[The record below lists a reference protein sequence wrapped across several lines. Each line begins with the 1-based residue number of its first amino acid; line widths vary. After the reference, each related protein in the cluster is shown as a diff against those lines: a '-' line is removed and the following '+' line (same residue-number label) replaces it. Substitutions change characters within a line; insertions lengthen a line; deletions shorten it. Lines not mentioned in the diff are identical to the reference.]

1 MILIIDNYDSF
12 VFNIARYLEELGEET
27 RVIRND
33 VEGVDALMALRPGA
47 IVLSPGPGRPEDAGV
62 SVDLIRAAAGRVPVL
77 GVCLGHQAVAAAFGG
92 RTVHGGEPVH
102 GRATP
107 VKHDGTGVFQ
117 RLPSPLMV
125 GRYHSLVVD
134 PSSLPSELRVQ
145 AWSPAGE
152 IMAFR
157 HVQWPIHAVQ
167 FHPESVL
174 TPQGHHLLEGFLA
187 EAQAFGGRGEGKGPY
202 FRGEREGKGEPPGA
216 AVRGGVVG

>member
-12 VFNIARYLEELGEET
+12 VYNVARYLEELGEET

-33 VEGVDALMALRPGA
+33 AVAVDALVALNPGA
-47 IVLSPGPGRPEDAGV
+47 IVISPGPGRPVDAGV
-62 SVDLIRAAAGRVPVL
+62 SVDLIRAAAGKIPVL
-77 GVCLGHQAVAAAFGG
+77 GVCLGHQAVAEAFGG
-92 RTVHGGEPVH
+92 RTVHGGEPLH

-107 VKHDGTGVFQ
+107 VEHDGTGVFQ
-117 RLPSPLMV
+117 RLPSPLNV

-134 PSSLPSELRVQ
+134 PSSLPAELQVQ

-157 HVQWPIHAVQ
+157 HERWPIHAVQ

-174 TPQGHHLLEGFLA
+174 TPQGYQLLEGFLVDA
-187 EAQAFGGRGEGKGPY
+187 HAFTGRGEGKAQTPG
-202 FRGEREGKGEPPGA
+202 PGA
-216 AVRGGVVG
+216 TGDSVG